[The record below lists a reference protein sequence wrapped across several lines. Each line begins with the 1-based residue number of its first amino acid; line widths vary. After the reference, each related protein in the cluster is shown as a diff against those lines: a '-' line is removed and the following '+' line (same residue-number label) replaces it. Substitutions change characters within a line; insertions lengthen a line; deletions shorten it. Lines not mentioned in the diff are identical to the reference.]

1 MSEATTPAEA
11 QETEAAEEGYVTAS
25 LAGKTIRVKTVENWR
40 PSYLRALRLGDY
52 DTWAEGALHPDDVD
66 AFIEADATFAEIN
79 EFTAAAMES
88 AGEPVGKPSARS
100 ARSRST
106 RKR

>member
-1 MSEATTPAEA
+1 MSETITPAEA
-11 QETEAAEEGYVTAS
+11 QETEATEEYVTAKLGEQS
-25 LAGKTIRVKTVENWR
+25 LRVKTVEHWR

-52 DTWAEGALHPDDVD
+52 DTWAEGALHPEDVA
-66 AFIEADATFAEIN
+66 AFIDADATFREIN

-88 AGEPVGKPSARS
+88 AGEPVGKRS
-100 ARSRST
+100 AQPRSSRST

>member
-1 MSEATTPAEA
+1 MSETTTPAKA
-11 QETEAAEEGYVTAS
+11 QEIEATEGYVTAN
-25 LAGKTIRVKTVENWR
+25 LGDKPLRVKTIGQWR

-66 AFIEADATFAEIN
+66 AFIEADATFDEIN
-79 EFTAAAMES
+79 TFTAEATES
-88 AGEPVGKPSARS
+88 AGEPVGKRS
-100 ARSRST
+100 AQPRSSRST